1 MVKSKLQRSY
11 QTTWFG
17 GDALQKTLDRTSRDW
32 LTVHHSRTKAAL
44 KSHQAHD
51 VLQGIYETNQHPGG
65 DETWRDPRGRE
76 GASLG
81 DTAELDLLESKIPAD
96 LLNMAKA
103 AFWKKAAPLF
113 ARLVWSRMLQDHA
126 TCTQPNT
133 HFFFKPFFAK
143 FTYAA
148 FCRTKKGEITGC
160 CAFYP
165 SQK

>member
-96 LLNMAKA
+96 LLDMAKA
-103 AFWKKAAPLF
+103 AFWKKSSATLCQTC
-113 ARLVWSRMLQDHA
+113 LVKNASRPCYMYTA
-126 TCTQPNT
+126 EYT
-133 HFFFKPFFAK
+133 FFFQ
-143 FTYAA
+143 A
-148 FCRTKKGEITGC
+148 FLRQIHICSILQN
-160 CAFYP
+160 
-165 SQK
+165 QKR